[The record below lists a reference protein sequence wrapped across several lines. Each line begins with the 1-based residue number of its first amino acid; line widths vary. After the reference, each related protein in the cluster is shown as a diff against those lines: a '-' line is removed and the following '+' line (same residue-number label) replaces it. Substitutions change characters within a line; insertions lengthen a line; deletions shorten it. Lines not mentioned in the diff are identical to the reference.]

1 MDVQKIAEGLW
12 RWSVPHP
19 EWTPDCDRS
28 DGWARDVGCIYAEVP
43 DGVVLVD
50 PLVPAE
56 PAEAARFWGALDRDV
71 ERTGGRVTILVGS
84 TDHGRSVD
92 EVARRF
98 RTRPGSVVVLGHE
111 EIQGTVSCTLDATL
125 PGAVLPGEVVAV
137 PIEGLSPG
145 ETAYVLTRHRAVAF
159 ADCVIGAGGGR
170 LRLAPASWGVRTDAG
185 RALYDRRFRAS
196 FDGVLAL
203 DPEIVFTSHGAPVL
217 AGGAAALREA
227 LTAPVWGA

>member
-1 MDVQKIAEGLW
+1 MHVQRIIEGLW

-19 EWTPDCDRS
+19 EWTPECDRP
-28 DGWARDVGCIYAEVP
+28 DGWARDVGCIYAEVA

-56 PAEAARFWGALDRDV
+56 PVEASRFWVALDRDV
-71 ERTGGRVTILVGS
+71 ERIGGRVTILVGS
-84 TDHGRSVD
+84 ADHGRSVN
-92 EVARRF
+92 EVARRY
-98 RTRPGSVVVLGHE
+98 RARPESAVVIGHE
-111 EIQGTVSCTLDATL
+111 AIRDTVSCSLDATL
-125 PGAVLPGEVVAV
+125 PGAVLPAEVVAH
-137 PIEGLSPG
+137 PIQGLSPG
-145 ETAYVLTRHRAVAF
+145 ETAYALTRHRAVAF

-196 FDGVLAL
+196 FEGILAL
-203 DPEIVFTSHGAPVL
+203 DPEIVLPSHGAPVL